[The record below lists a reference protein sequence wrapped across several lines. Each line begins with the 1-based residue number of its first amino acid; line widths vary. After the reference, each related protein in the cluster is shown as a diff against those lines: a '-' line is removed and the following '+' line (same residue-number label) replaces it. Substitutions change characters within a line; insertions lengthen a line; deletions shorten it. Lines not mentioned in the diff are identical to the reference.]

1 MIPFRKIIFPVDYS
15 DACKSLVPFVKS
27 TVERYAAELTLVH
40 AYGPEGLSFIDLPIA
55 SPDLPEQVREFET
68 VRIAEYAEKNFAG
81 YRAETFAELGEPGTV
96 IQKTIER
103 QGCDLVMLPTHGRGP
118 IRRLMLGSV
127 SMKVLH
133 DASCAVWTVTIPAI
147 ANATPEYRTI
157 VCATDD
163 NDEGKSVMLAG
174 ASIAKTYGARLA
186 VVHVLDL
193 PPMTMEIDYA
203 AIRNELVQGRQMRL
217 REMVAGMN
225 IDADYTVLEGTVAA
239 GLHEWLSS
247 HKTDLLVTGRGH
259 SQEGISR
266 VWSNLYT
273 IVRESPCPVLSI

>member
-15 DACKSLVPFVKS
+15 DACKSIVPFVKS
-27 TVERYAAELTLVH
+27 TVERYATELTLVH

-55 SPDLPEQVREFET
+55 SPDLPKQVHEFESI
-68 VRIAEYAEKNFAG
+68 RIAEYAEQDFAG
-81 YRAETFAELGEPGTV
+81 YRAETFAELGEPGSV
-96 IQKTIER
+96 IQSVIER

-127 SMKVLH
+127 AMKVLH
-133 DASCAVWTVTIPAI
+133 DASCAVWTATAPAI
-147 ANATPEYRTI
+147 AAAVPEYRTV
-157 VCATDD
+157 VCAVDD

-203 AIRNELVQGRQMRL
+203 SIRNELVQGRTTRL
-217 REMVAGMN
+217 REMVAGMK
-225 IDADYTVLEGTVAA
+225 IDANYTVLEGSVPG
-239 GLHEWLSS
+239 GLHEWLIH

-259 SQEGISR
+259 AQEGITR